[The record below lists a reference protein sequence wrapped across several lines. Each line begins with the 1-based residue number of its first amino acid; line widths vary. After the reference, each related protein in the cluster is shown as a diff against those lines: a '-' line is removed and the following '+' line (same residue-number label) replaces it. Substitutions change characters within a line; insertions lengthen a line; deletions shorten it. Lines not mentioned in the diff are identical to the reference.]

1 MEHNIAAI
9 NNMSDND
16 KIMYVIEKVLNA
28 TSEKKAVT
36 MRQVVDTAIKMGITE
51 DYPRGRED
59 GHPWWPHT
67 AVMMGVGNNCWE
79 EFYLHRKKM
88 HKKEGGCAMFYW
100 VDRSHRHNTVAWS
113 DKAEGVKNSKK
124 KVKKIE
130 TTVYHKEVRKSF
142 TPKEIEAKMNLY
154 PGMYVIQDE
163 KLYSTKFVVTH
174 PEKFTTATVAMAN
187 LMVKMY
193 NIL

>member
-1 MEHNIAAI
+1 MKHNIA
-9 NNMSDND
+9 NLNQMSEND

-36 MRQVVDTAIKMGITE
+36 MRQVVDTAIEMGITE

-67 AVMMGVGNNCWE
+67 AVMMGVGNDCWE

-88 HKKEGGCAMFYW
+88 HKKNGGCAMYYW
-100 VDRSHRHNTVAWS
+100 VDRTKRHKDVSWS
-113 DKAEGVKNSKK
+113 SKAEGVKNTKK

-130 TTVYHKEVRKSF
+130 CEYSKEVKKSF
-142 TPKEIEAKMNLY
+142 TQEEMEKKMEEN
-154 PGMYVIQDE
+154 PGKYVTCDGR
-163 KLYSTKFVVTH
+163 LFSAKFVIAH
-174 PEKFTTATVAMAN
+174 PEKFNPAVVALADM
-187 LMVKMY
+187 LTKMY
-193 NIL
+193 KED